1 MNAYELK
8 QEEKRAFRSLLEQN
22 AELLEALKL
31 CQTRIFNY
39 MSGMDENRKP
49 DATKA
54 LNEEAFQVAKEAIKK
69 AKG

>member
-1 MNAYELK
+1 M
-8 QEEKRAFRSLLEQN
+8 
-22 AELLEALKL
+22 ELLEALKL

-69 AKG
+69 AGTK